1 MIRLK
6 RVYDKPERGDGVRI
20 LVERLWPRGL
30 TKQKARVD
38 VWLKEIAPSHELRRW
53 YGHDPERWTEF
64 QRRYRAELR
73 ENKAV
78 LKELKQMVAEQ
89 RATLLFAARD
99 TERNS
104 AVVLQRVLAGRKK
117 RST

>member
-1 MIRLK
+1 MIRIK
-6 RVYDKPERGDGVRI
+6 RVYDKPERTDGLRI

-53 YGHDPERWTEF
+53 YGHEPDKWPEF

-73 ENKAV
+73 ENKAA
-78 LKELKQMVAEQ
+78 LKELKQMVADET
-89 RATLLFAARD
+89 ATLLFAARD

-104 AVVLQRVLAGRKK
+104 AVVLQRVLTGRKK

>member
-6 RVYDKPERGDGVRI
+6 RVYEKPANEDGLRI

-30 TKQKARVD
+30 TKQKAQVD

-53 YGHDPERWTEF
+53 YGHEPEKWPEF

-73 ENKAV
+73 ENKSV
-78 LKELKQMVAEQ
+78 LEELKQMIAGKTT
-89 RATLLFAARD
+89 TLLFAASD

-104 AVVLQRVLAGRKK
+104 AVVLQRVLAGR
-117 RST
+117 RA